1 MLNSSNNSPI
11 INFGMTN
18 IGCDQSNAK
27 FQTVVQQPPQNVDTA
42 STETIEE
49 EPEVGQL
56 TTQQLVILFE
66 ALLDVSLDPQYTN
79 QSALANLLS
88 RISGYKPNSIRQK
101 ITSGV
106 DYDKPQ
112 VKMDAQLVASLLDK
126 IKPDLAEKLR
136 NNVAE

>member
-1 MLNSSNNSPI
+1 MLNSSNNSSI

-18 IGCDQSNAK
+18 IGCDQFNAK

-49 EPEVGQL
+49 EPEVEQL
-56 TTQQLVILFE
+56 TTQQLIILFE

>member
-1 MLNSSNNSPI
+1 MLNSSNNSSI

-49 EPEVGQL
+49 ELEVEQL

-66 ALLDVSLDPQYTN
+66 TLLDVSLDPQYTN